1 MSLSV
6 VELSPADRDLLKRI
20 VVLLEAIAAR
30 RGILEN
36 YSRIESKVVTT

>member
-6 VELSPADRDLLKRI
+6 VELSTTDRDLLKRI
-20 VVLLEAIAAR
+20 VVLLEALHR
-30 RGILEN
+30 SGVLDR